1 MGQTLLELEALSL
14 DREIIMKINF
24 IGGGNM
30 AQAIIN
36 GLLDNN
42 YSKDDL
48 HVMEIDP
55 KQQLK
60 IKSTLSISTSN
71 IIEPGENSIIILA
84 IKPDQIESVC
94 KNISPKIK
102 NHLVISIAAGV
113 KSKKISDWLGGYKNV
128 IRVMPNL
135 AAKIQQGIT
144 AIYADKSISE
154 DSRKEAN
161 KIFSAIGDILWL
173 DNEEKMDSVTALSGS
188 GPAYIFMFISA
199 LIDAGQKI
207 GLSLEEAQSLSYSTV
222 YGSTLLAKDHLND
235 LESLIENVT
244 SKGGT
249 TEQGIKILKE
259 CNLKNIIYLAAE
271 AAYIRAKEI
280 GNH

>member
-1 MGQTLLELEALSL
+1 
-14 DREIIMKINF
+14 MKINF

-94 KNISPKIK
+94 KNTSPKIK

-199 LIDAGQKI
+199 LIEAGQKI

>member
-1 MGQTLLELEALSL
+1 
-14 DREIIMKINF
+14 
-24 IGGGNM
+24 
-30 AQAIIN
+30 
-36 GLLDNN
+36 
-42 YSKDDL
+42 
-48 HVMEIDP
+48 
-55 KQQLK
+55 
-60 IKSTLSISTSN
+60 
-71 IIEPGENSIIILA
+71 
-84 IKPDQIESVC
+84 
-94 KNISPKIK
+94 
-102 NHLVISIAAGV
+102 
-113 KSKKISDWLGGYKNV
+113 
-128 IRVMPNL
+128 MPNL